1 MKPRYYAQA
10 FEGLQNFWRDSPIY
24 LREGIQVS
32 LSFIASNKWKS
43 NFFDIKTTFL

>member
-10 FEGLQNFWRDSPIY
+10 FEELQNFWTDSPIY
-24 LREGIQVS
+24 SREGILVA
-32 LSFIASNKWKS
+32 LSFIVSNKWKS